1 MNPIDLVAVCGVG
14 CGAAAVAHTVRP
26 PTVRL
31 AARVRPYNHI
41 GRAGLGLAPDV
52 AIRPVGAGAVGNF
65 VQPLFEGWIR
75 GVGRRIESRSD
86 AELTRVLHQAG
97 RSDLSVEEFRAR
109 QVLRGAAGAAA
120 FGGFAVVV
128 LRSPVLVVAMSF
140 AGFVWGS
147 ARVRAAIDRAV
158 AERTARVRLE
168 LTTVTQLLALH
179 VRTGA
184 GLMHA
189 VQRFAERGRGVLADE
204 LRDVV
209 ASVRAGSRE
218 SEAFRRAAELTAAP
232 EAARMHLLFANGVE
246 RGADLATSLLVIAD
260 DLRDARRDDVK
271 RRAVKSRAA
280 MLLPTIGILA
290 PVMLLFIAAPL
301 PSIIF
306 GSR

>member
-1 MNPIDLVAVCGVG
+1 VIALELVAVLGIG
-14 CGAAAVAHTVRP
+14 CGAAGFARTVHP

-31 AARVRPYNHI
+31 AGRVRPYNHV

-52 AIRPVGAGAVGNF
+52 AVRPDRGGAVESF
-65 VQPLFEGWIR
+65 VRPLFGGWVR
-75 GVGRRIESRSD
+75 GIGRRIESRSD
-86 AELTRVLHQAG
+86 DELVKVLHQAG
-97 RSDLSVEEFRAR
+97 RSDLTVEEFRAR
-109 QVLRGAAGAAA
+109 QVLRGAGGAAA
-120 FGGFAVVV
+120 FGGLGVVG
-128 LRSPVLVVAMSF
+128 LRSPVLAVALAI

-147 ARVRAAIDRAV
+147 SRVRAGVDRAV
-158 AERTARVRLE
+158 VDRKARVRLE
-168 LTTVTQLLALH
+168 LSTVSQLLALH

-189 VQRFAERGRGVLADE
+189 VQRFSERGRGVLAEE
-204 LRDVV
+204 LRAVV

-218 SEAFRRAAELTAAP
+218 SDAFRRAAELTSAP

-246 RGADLATSLLVIAD
+246 RGADLAASLLVIAD
-260 DLRDARRDDVK
+260 DLREARRDDVK
-271 RRAVKSRAA
+271 RRAVKARAA

-306 GSR
+306 GNR